1 MPTKQFLHI
10 IPIVCLLMFCSQ
22 LQAQALLIQDF
33 RLVTEGADVL
43 LEWEMQTESGVT
55 EFRIFRRF
63 NQDQTKSHVTTLRP
77 NGSNKYFYL
86 DDDIFKTEGRVIHYE
101 LHVIANEKT
110 HKFTRSLS
118 HNPTSIQRTW
128 GSIKSMFR

>member
-1 MPTKQFLHI
+1 MPSKQFLYI
-10 IPIVCLLMFCSQ
+10 LPFFLLLSLFSQ
-22 LQAQALLIQDF
+22 VQAQALLIQDF
-33 RLVTEGADVL
+33 RLITEGADVL
-43 LEWEMQTESGVT
+43 LEWEMQTESEVT
-55 EFRIFRRF
+55 EFRVFRRF
-63 NQDQTKSHVTTLRP
+63 NQDQTKAHVTTVLP
-77 NGSNKYFYL
+77 NGSNKYSYL

-101 LHVIANEKT
+101 LHVIVNETT